1 METLADIRQRWRAWR
16 HASTNRAIFGA
27 GLTIAVTT
35 LLVNT
40 AIVLKDID
48 VAWIFGVG
56 DALDVFL
63 MANLIPTFCI
73 SVLAGSLFT
82 SFVPVYIGVNEAG
95 GTVRAQQ
102 LLGTV
107 TFLAIAL
114 FVVTAALLFVG
125 DRWVIALIASRFVA
139 AKQSRMVDVFDW
151 LLPMI
156 LTGGLASFGGSVL
169 NAQKRF
175 ALASL
180 APIFPPV
187 MIVLV
192 LVLSGNA
199 PDPQL
204 LVIGT
209 LIGSVIHL
217 AVVSWGLHK
226 LGYSLFPRWH
236 GIDEHSQRVI
246 TQYLPMIGGAFV
258 MSATVVVNQIMA
270 AWLPRGSVSALNFAG
285 KVPTMI
291 NSLGAAAVGTAVLPF
306 LSQQVARGD
315 YAALKHTVRT
325 YSRLILAVS
334 IPVVVVALVFA
345 RPMIE
350 VLFQRGAFQRHDTD
364 LVSQI
369 LRCSVLQ
376 VPFYLLGTLFSR
388 LVSVLRGNRVL
399 LYGAIINV
407 TISALMNLI
416 LMRFMDASGIA
427 LSTAIVYFFS
437 TLFLYAY
444 SSMAIRKRVSAG

>member
-1 METLADIRQRWRAWR
+1 MEVLADIRQRWLAWR
-16 HASTNRAIFGA
+16 QASTNRAIFGA
-27 GLTIAVTT
+27 ALTIAVSTM
-35 LLVNT
+35 LVNT

-48 VAWIFGVG
+48 VARVFGVS

-63 MANLIPTFCI
+63 MANLIPTFCV

-82 SFVPVYIGVNEAG
+82 SFVPVYIGLSETHSAV
-95 GTVRAQQ
+95 GTRQ
-102 LLGTV
+102 LLANV
-107 TFLAIAL
+107 TFLASAL
-114 FVVTAALLFVG
+114 FVVTGVVLFAG
-125 DRWVIALIASRFVA
+125 DRWVIALIASRFGA
-139 AKQSRMVDVFDW
+139 ASQTRMVHLFDW

-156 LTGGLASFGGSVL
+156 LIGGLASFGGSVL

-175 ALASL
+175 ALAGL

-187 MIVLV
+187 MIVLM
-192 LVLSGNA
+192 LILSRDSA
-199 PDPQL
+199 DPRL
-204 LVIGT
+204 LVIGSVLGS
-209 LIGSVIHL
+209 LIQLV
-217 AVVSWGLHK
+217 VVSWGIHK
-226 LGYSLFPRWH
+226 LGYSLIPRWH
-236 GIDEHSQRVI
+236 GLDEHSRRVI
-246 TQYLPMIGGAFV
+246 AQYLPMIGGAFV

-270 AWLPRGSVSALNFAG
+270 AWLPQGSVSALNFAG

-315 YAALKHTVRT
+315 YSALRHTVRT
-325 YSRLILAVS
+325 YSRLILWIS
-334 IPVVVVALVFA
+334 IPVVIVAFVFA
-345 RPMIE
+345 RPAVS
-350 VLFQRGAFQRHDTD
+350 VLFERGAFQREDTD
-364 LVSQI
+364 LVSEI

-407 TISALMNLI
+407 TINALMNLI
-416 LMRFMDASGIA
+416 LMKFMGASGIA
-427 LSTAIVYFFS
+427 LSTAIVYFVS
-437 TLFLYAY
+437 TMFLYWY